1 MGGLCD
7 LSRNRNAQSGMR
19 KTTRFKPCDK
29 GAVLHLAP
37 GSGELEKF
45 RPLKDSIFLV
55 KGKAHRDSSP
65 ITRFTGRV
73 DLAGKSSSASGPATI
88 NYSATRLGRHPFA
101 KSMISGP
108 FDFAGLKCA
117 FHCLTSLFYIEYLL
131 LGRHQQLLCAARAC
145 KTPNF

>member
-1 MGGLCD
+1 MYSFCD
-7 LSRNRNAQSGMR
+7 LSCNRNAQSGTI
-19 KTTRFKPCDK
+19 KTARFKQYDK
-29 GAVLHLAP
+29 GAVLYLAP
-37 GSGELEKF
+37 GSGDLEKF
-45 RPLKDSIFLV
+45 RPLKDSIFLF

-65 ITRFTGRV
+65 ITRFTVRV

-117 FHCLTSLFYIEYLL
+117 FHFPTSLYYYKYLI
-131 LGRHQQLLCAARAC
+131 LGWRQQSLCVARAC
-145 KTPNF
+145 KTLNL